1 MAIKKILLLGDVRL
15 FQKCAQV
22 RGSQTPAIQKAVRD
36 LQDTL
41 ADFRKK
47 NGFGRGIAAPQIGI
61 LKRIIYI
68 HFPQEGID
76 GAFIN
81 PRIVRKSKKKIR
93 LWDDC
98 FSFPGLLVRVE
109 RAREIAVE
117 YMDVTG
123 KRRTIIA
130 GGDLS
135 ELLQHEID
143 HLDGILAVERAIDS
157 CSFALRGELKARQKE
172 AYANDGMLRGGRK

>member
-1 MAIKKILLLGDVRL
+1 MAARQILLLGDPTLWRKCTPVREL
-15 FQKCAQV
+15 GSPAV
-22 RGSQTPAIQKAVRD
+22 RQAVRD
-36 LQDTL
+36 LRDTL

-123 KRRTIIA
+123 KRRTITA

-157 CSFALRGELKARQKE
+157 RSFALRGELKARQKE